1 MIYLFILAN
10 LNKNNGCMKNIFTNL
25 YIAVKSEYLDVFCWF
40 MFVPILSITN
50 HCYSWWFLI
59 STTSTHKDGGWVQ
72 WVEERGMSIDLL
84 TVSQRWNV
92 PEETCLWLSHDLR
105 IFLYSV
111 PSFSVKDYTSN
122 ISPKHIK
129 MLKWREREMKDSQTD
144 RISSI
149 KVCEIM
155 T

>member
-1 MIYLFILAN
+1 M
-10 LNKNNGCMKNIFTNL
+10 
-25 YIAVKSEYLDVFCWF
+25 
-40 MFVPILSITN
+40 
-50 HCYSWWFLI
+50 
-59 STTSTHKDGGWVQ
+59 
-72 WVEERGMSIDLL
+72 EERGLSIDLL

-129 MLKWREREMKDSQTD
+129 MLKWRERDERKTVRQTELAALK
-144 RISSI
+144 SV
-149 KVCEIM
+149 K
-155 T
+155 

>member
-1 MIYLFILAN
+1 M
-10 LNKNNGCMKNIFTNL
+10 
-25 YIAVKSEYLDVFCWF
+25 
-40 MFVPILSITN
+40 
-50 HCYSWWFLI
+50 
-59 STTSTHKDGGWVQ
+59 
-72 WVEERGMSIDLL
+72 EERGLSIDLL

-129 MLKWREREMKDSQTD
+129 ILKWRERERDEGKTVRQTELAALKSVVRNKRNND
-144 RISSI
+144 INW
-149 KVCEIM
+149 VY
-155 T
+155 

>member
-1 MIYLFILAN
+1 M
-10 LNKNNGCMKNIFTNL
+10 
-25 YIAVKSEYLDVFCWF
+25 
-40 MFVPILSITN
+40 
-50 HCYSWWFLI
+50 
-59 STTSTHKDGGWVQ
+59 
-72 WVEERGMSIDLL
+72 EERGLSIDLL

-105 IFLYSV
+105 IFLYFV

-129 MLKWREREMKDSQTD
+129 MLQWRERERKTVRQTELAALKSVVQNK
-144 RISSI
+144 R
-149 KVCEIM
+149 KIM

>member
-1 MIYLFILAN
+1 M
-10 LNKNNGCMKNIFTNL
+10 
-25 YIAVKSEYLDVFCWF
+25 
-40 MFVPILSITN
+40 
-50 HCYSWWFLI
+50 
-59 STTSTHKDGGWVQ
+59 
-72 WVEERGMSIDLL
+72 EERGLSIDLL

-129 MLKWREREMKDSQTD
+129 WRERDERKTVRQTELAALKSVVQNK
-144 RISSI
+144 RNN
-149 KVCEIM
+149 EINCVY
-155 T
+155 